1 MWFSGLKR
9 TGKWVESSASTIL
22 KLDALLTLM
31 RIYKM
36 EEGRENFM
44 DRYFSDGY
52 EYLPPYKTT
61 EPFKNGTYYN
71 YVSNTLLNGVIN
83 YVKLIKVY
91 LMDRYTEDLLKRYSA
106 IRRFNTGPEF
116 HTNLG
121 AFGDDII
128 LLAYE
133 EESGFYWFF
142 WFDCDCSDCSIGR
155 FTTEDSKEEVIESF
169 TQWVLE
175 RQKNFCNYYHK
186 EREGMAVELNC
197 ENIKGWVSF

>member
-1 MWFSGLKR
+1 
-9 TGKWVESSASTIL
+9 
-22 KLDALLTLM
+22 
-31 RIYKM
+31 M
-36 EEGRENFM
+36 EENKENFM
-44 DRYFSDGY
+44 NEYFSDEY
-52 EYLPPYKTT
+52 EPLPPYKTM

-83 YVKLIKVY
+83 YVKPIKVY
-91 LMDRYTEDLLKRYSA
+91 LMDRYTEDLLKRHNA
-106 IRRFNTGPEF
+106 IRRFNTDPEF

-121 AFGDDII
+121 AFEDDII

-142 WFDCDCSDCSIGR
+142 WFDYDCSDCSIGR

>member
-1 MWFSGLKR
+1 
-9 TGKWVESSASTIL
+9 
-22 KLDALLTLM
+22 
-31 RIYKM
+31 M
-36 EEGRENFM
+36 EENKENFM
-44 DRYFSDGY
+44 NEYFSDEY
-52 EYLPPYKTT
+52 EPLPPYKTM

-83 YVKLIKVY
+83 YVKPIKVY
-91 LMDRYTEDLLKRYSA
+91 LMDRYTEDLLKRHNA
-106 IRRFNTGPEF
+106 IRRFNTDPEF

-121 AFGDDII
+121 AFEDDII

-133 EESGFYWFF
+133 EESEFYWFF

-155 FTTEDSKEEVIESF
+155 FTTEDSKEEVVESF

-175 RQKNFCNYYHK
+175 RQKNFCDYYHNG
-186 EREGMAVELNC
+186 REGMAVELNC

>member
-1 MWFSGLKR
+1 
-9 TGKWVESSASTIL
+9 
-22 KLDALLTLM
+22 M

-36 EEGRENFM
+36 EENKENFM
-44 DRYFSDGY
+44 NEYFSDEY
-52 EYLPPYKTT
+52 EPLPPYKTM

-83 YVKLIKVY
+83 YVKPIKVY
-91 LMDRYTEDLLKRYSA
+91 LMDRYTEDLLKRHNA
-106 IRRFNTGPEF
+106 IRRFNTDPEF

-121 AFGDDII
+121 AFEDDII

-133 EESGFYWFF
+133 EESEFYWFF

-155 FTTEDSKEEVIESF
+155 FTTEDSKEEVVESF
-169 TQWVLE
+169 TKWVLE
-175 RQKNFCNYYHK
+175 RQKNFCDYYHNG
-186 EREGMAVELNC
+186 REGMAVELNC